1 MKTEE
6 KDQKDICV
14 ICQKP
19 TQYDK
24 KTPINVRRNYVEGAG
39 QTCDTCAENL
49 RKEGTVV

>member
-1 MKTEE
+1 MEKTEE
-6 KDQKDICV
+6 KDPCV

-24 KTPINVRRNYVEGAG
+24 KTHVHLRRNYVEGVG

-49 RKEGTVV
+49 RKGGAVV